1 MFTNIRSRTC
11 AWSWTVRKCTMWAM
25 NAPYQG
31 VGPRVP
37 QFFGTR
43 YPRPYTDDTQQ
54 LSYDMGWEPPA
65 RRTLR
70 VCNFAT
76 FKLCGKFV
84 SSVLLNVL
92 CPRVVHIC
100 SSTAIVNRLRFHS
113 CGSVVSTS
121 VAQLT
126 KMCRPVG
133 CRPVGLSS
141 TRLSPRNGDQSLHDD
156 QTRWEGIFTRSIMSV
171 AVAKIF
177 YDTNN
182 NDNRSFGI
190 MVSPRPRLN
199 H

>member
-1 MFTNIRSRTC
+1 MRVIMNCAEMYNMSYECPISRSRAPCPPNFWDTLPTTIYGWHTATKLWYGLRTTC
-11 AWSWTVRKCTMWAM
+11 APNIADR
-25 NAPYQG
+25 
-31 VGPRVP
+31 
-37 QFFGTR
+37 
-43 YPRPYTDDTQQ
+43 
-54 LSYDMGWEPPA
+54 
-65 RRTLR
+65 
-70 VCNFAT
+70 NFAT

-84 SSVLLNVL
+84 WSVLLNVL